1 MMILSGEPPLST
13 VSGGAGALPATE
25 PSFKRAFLGFLGSTS
40 LLSTAMV
47 LLSSL

>member
-1 MMILSGEPPLST
+1 MMISSGEPPLSIM
-13 VSGGAGALPATE
+13 SGAAGALPATG
-25 PSFKRAFLGFLGSTS
+25 PSFKRAFLGFVGSTS